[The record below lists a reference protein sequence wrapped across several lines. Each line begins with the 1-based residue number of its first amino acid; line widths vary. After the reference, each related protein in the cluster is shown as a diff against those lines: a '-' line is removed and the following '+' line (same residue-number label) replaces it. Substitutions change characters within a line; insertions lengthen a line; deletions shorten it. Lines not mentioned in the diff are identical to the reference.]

1 MNDLI
6 SRQAA
11 INEVL
16 SFLVEYCGA
25 AFDEDMQNKLYQR
38 LILLPSVE
46 PEPSEIARDIAT
58 IIENEKDMRVI
69 LKNSEPYK
77 AAIDAIQRSIG
88 EISFN
93 ARFHSTQIQENSDL
107 IIFGMEIALEL
118 IKKLE
123 AECNE

>member
-11 INEVL
+11 IDV
-16 SFLVEYCGA
+16 
-25 AFDEDMQNKLYQR
+25 
-38 LILLPSVE
+38 
-46 PEPSEIARDIAT
+46 
-58 IIENEKDMRVI
+58 
-69 LKNSEPYK
+69 
-77 AAIDAIQRSIG
+77 IQRNIG

-93 ARFHSTQIQENSDL
+93 AQFHSNQIQENSDL